1 MDAVIIRGVAET
13 QMSDKAVGE
22 SEAAGGRYKYDL
34 SYMGAGP
41 IRCSKCGKV
50 TAQPRYVEFSRV
62 TGFMRSW
69 DRTDHEALLCATC
82 ASEEAFGNSLHT
94 LLLGWWGGLGPFL
107 SPWAILKNGFGGKH
121 DQASKERLMLH
132 NARAFLAAGDLKL
145 AHGLARGLVRSSD
158 RDMASDARL
167 VLEKCRANGVDYS
180 AELTD
185 PWEISPGRKLAYCA
199 MAFVVPA
206 MIIATILVLSAGDSS
221 RAGPV
226 EQPAAA
232 SVGTV
237 ESKASLSPRDT
248 ARGAVA
254 EITAR
259 TSPK

>member
-1 MDAVIIRGVAET
+1 
-13 QMSDKAVGE
+13 MSNKAVGE
-22 SEAAGGRYKYDL
+22 SEAADGRYKYDL
-34 SYMGAGP
+34 SYMGAEP

-121 DQASKERLMLH
+121 DHASKERLMLH
-132 NARAFLAAGDLKL
+132 NARAFLAEGDLKL
-145 AHGLARGLVRSSD
+145 AYGLARGLVRSSD

-167 VLEKCRANGVDYS
+167 VLEKCRAKGVDYS
-180 AELTD
+180 PELAD

-206 MIIATILVLSAGDSS
+206 MIVATILVLSAGDSS
-221 RAGPV
+221 GAGPV
-226 EQPAAA
+226 KQPAAIL
-232 SVGTV
+232 VGTV
-237 ESKASLSPRDT
+237 KSGADLSSKATAPDALS
-248 ARGAVA
+248 
-254 EITAR
+254 EITTE